1 MHLVYRQISIFAS
14 GRATLDFR
22 QESWPKI
29 LLFAKSRKSAIFEIR
44 RKQFFFFERML
55 NFYIIFIPLFTD
67 HAILGN
73 GVNAVTVDKIV
84 TDKIET
90 FAADCKEKLIE
101 ITTAS
106 DTICT
111 PQVYAGL
118 QDSVC
123 HSKDCGFSDG

>member
-1 MHLVYRQISIFAS
+1 MHLVYRQIFIFAS

-29 LLFAKSRKSAIFEIR
+29 LLFAKSRKSAILKLEESSV
-44 RKQFFFFERML
+44 FFERML

-67 HAILGN
+67 HTILGN
-73 GVNAVTVDKIV
+73 GVNAVTVDRIV

-101 ITTAS
+101 ITMAS

-123 HSKDCGFSDG
+123 HSEDCGFSDG